1 VRPKS
6 AANFSSKPDIVAI
19 IKIQCGEEH
28 AQAQRKLDAYVQM
41 LDNGVDPHGIKISS
55 QIVKQ
60 IQNESL
66 ESLNH
71 TREQATKYR
80 KSSEFI

>member
-1 VRPKS
+1 MRPKS

-41 LDNGVDPHGIKISS
+41 LDNGVDPHGIKLSS
-55 QIVKQ
+55 
-60 IQNESL
+60 
-66 ESLNH
+66 
-71 TREQATKYR
+71 
-80 KSSEFI
+80 